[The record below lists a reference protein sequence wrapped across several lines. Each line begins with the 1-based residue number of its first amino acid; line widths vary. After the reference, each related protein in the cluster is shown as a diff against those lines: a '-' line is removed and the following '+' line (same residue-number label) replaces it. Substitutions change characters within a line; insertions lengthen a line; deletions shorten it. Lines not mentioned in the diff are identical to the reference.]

1 MKEEHVT
8 LNNIEIS
15 QLYGAIKKYLQDLKL
30 QIIHEDKFDNY
41 WSIKAYKGGK
51 INTITGSVRDVEV
64 MISGAENNYQLVLP
78 TGAWGRDIFVPAA
91 IAALAAGGMGAGV
104 VAGLE
109 IFRAYTFEKNF
120 WEWLTRAVD
129 ELGKGNASVSE
140 PKSVDNSK

>member
-1 MKEEHVT
+1 MHQEHVVLT
-8 LNNIEIS
+8 NVEIE
-15 QLYGAIKKYLQDLKL
+15 QLYAEIKKYLQDLKL
-30 QIIHEDKFDNY
+30 DIIHEDRFPSY
-41 WSIKAYKGGK
+41 WSLKAYKGGT

-64 MISGAENNYQLVLP
+64 MISGSENSYQLVLR

-129 ELGKGNASVSE
+129 ELGKG
-140 PKSVDNSK
+140 

>member
-51 INTITGSVRDVEV
+51 INTLTGSVRDVEV
-64 MISGAENNYQLVLP
+64 MHQRPPCLI
-78 TGAWGRDIFVPAA
+78 
-91 IAALAAGGMGAGV
+91 
-104 VAGLE
+104 
-109 IFRAYTFEKNF
+109 
-120 WEWLTRAVD
+120 
-129 ELGKGNASVSE
+129 
-140 PKSVDNSK
+140 KSRL